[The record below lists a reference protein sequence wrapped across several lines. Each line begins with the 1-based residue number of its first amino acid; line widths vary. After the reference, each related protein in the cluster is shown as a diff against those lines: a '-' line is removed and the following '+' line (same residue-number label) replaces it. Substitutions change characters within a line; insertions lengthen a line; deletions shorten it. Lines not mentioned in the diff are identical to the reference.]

1 MSVGLYVSVRICVDM
16 SVRICVCVW
25 FCVCVGVAPDDK
37 AVFGVDL
44 SESVQRSGG
53 VRAKGTEG
61 YVPLFCRDI
70 FDYLLRE
77 GASPKAHAH
86 AYSTMREGERR
97 RGGRSRLPRRRAL
110 TMLSVG
116 PAHVGAWV
124 CGRAAMGMHTEN
136 LKVEGLFRVPGNQ
149 SRIQDLRE
157 RVDKTGGPIDLK
169 NAQIHVRRTLG
180 TRRGRKEGGREG
192 GRGL

>member
-86 AYSTMREGERR
+86 AYSTMREE
-97 RGGRSRLPRRRAL
+97 
-110 TMLSVG
+110 
-116 PAHVGAWV
+116 
-124 CGRAAMGMHTEN
+124 
-136 LKVEGLFRVPGNQ
+136 
-149 SRIQDLRE
+149 
-157 RVDKTGGPIDLK
+157 
-169 NAQIHVRRTLG
+169 
-180 TRRGRKEGGREG
+180 EGGTFSPT
-192 GRGL
+192 